1 MLLRCALHFTHP
13 PPRKKKEIQFIFTH
27 FHFTHHSTFHAA
39 KRPFLRQLLHFFRE
53 KTPLAEFFREH
64 ENTSKMCCWGVHYT
78 FHSHPKPKKKSCPKA
93 GQGKKMTEICLQL
106 KSRKLWMRT
115 STKTQG
121 VHVRHFFSHPYLTR
135 WPFQVK
141 CAPVNIR
148 NMCVSFPTSF
158 PKSLQH
164 HSQKVSKVFQKFS
177 TVSKS
182 FPRFRFHG
190 FL

>member
-1 MLLRCALHFTHP
+1 
-13 PPRKKKEIQFIFTH
+13 
-27 FHFTHHSTFHAA
+27 
-39 KRPFLRQLLHFFRE
+39 
-53 KTPLAEFFREH
+53 
-64 ENTSKMCCWGVHYT
+64 
-78 FHSHPKPKKKSCPKA
+78 
-93 GQGKKMTEICLQL
+93 
-106 KSRKLWMRT
+106 MRT

-164 HSQKVSKVFQKFS
+164 HSQKVCNIIPKKSQKFSKSFPRFPKVFHGFVS

-182 FPRFRFHG
+182 FPRFRFPRFPVKKKAARQEKEQTNELWLVIRG
-190 FL
+190 RCYFFFSLLTYLFQVFVIFLHVA